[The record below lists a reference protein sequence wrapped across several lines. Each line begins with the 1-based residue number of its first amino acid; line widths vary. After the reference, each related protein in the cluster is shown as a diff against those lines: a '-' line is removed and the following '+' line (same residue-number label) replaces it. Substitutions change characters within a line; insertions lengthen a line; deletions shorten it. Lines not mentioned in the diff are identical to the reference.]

1 MASTHNLRTTTF
13 AALAGAVLSLGV
25 GATTHAAGFGQ
36 TGGNQTPQSP
46 SQPAPLELGATGEI
60 VRAAQQ
66 AMIDNGFTLKGGATG
81 VFDKRTLAT
90 LKAFQKVVGIKVTG
104 RIDSATAQVLKI
116 SLVASAPVATPA
128 AAAPAATPS
137 ATASLPSFGARGEAV
152 SQLQRALVSRG
163 ISLAGGVDGV
173 YGNGTKRAVAAFQKK
188 SNLPESGAVDNATAV
203 ALGLIAAPAPAAP
216 TATSTKSLTVNEVP
230 LRGQRGPKVRM
241 VQQALVARGVAL
253 KGGVDGRF
261 GEATVAALRTF
272 QSRSGLKVTGRVDL
286 QTGIELGVIAAPEV
300 AIEVFPVE
308 GPCGFADTWHA
319 PRPGGRKHLGVDI
332 IAREGQTLYAAI
344 SGTISYIYREGTNT
358 LTGNGLRILSDDGTG
373 TYVFYGHMKD
383 FAPGIQIG
391 AKVKAGDVV
400 GRVGKTGT
408 HTPHLHLEIHPRG
421 GEAVNPY
428 LAVKAKDAC
437 NVTRR

>member
-1 MASTHNLRTTTF
+1 MASNHNLRTPTF

-25 GATTHAAGFGQ
+25 GATSHAAGFGQ
-36 TGGNQTPQSP
+36 TGGNQSPQSP
-46 SQPAPLELGATGEI
+46 AQPAPLELGATGEV

-104 RIDSATAQVLKI
+104 RIDDATARVLKI
-116 SLVASAPVATPA
+116 SLVPAAPAP
-128 AAAPAATPS
+128 AAAPAAST
-137 ATASLPSFGARGEAV
+137 SLPAFGARGESV
-152 SQLQRALVSRG
+152 SRLQQALVSRG
-163 ISLAGGVDGV
+163 VSLAGGIDGIF
-173 YGNGTKRAVAAFQKK
+173 GNGTKQAVAAFQKT
-188 SNLPESGAVDNATAV
+188 SNLPATGAVDTATAI
-203 ALGLIAAPAPAAP
+203 ALGLVAAPAPAANAP
-216 TATSTKSLTVNEVP
+216 KFLAVNEVP
-230 LRGQRGPKVRM
+230 VRGQRGPKVRM
-241 VQQALVARGVAL
+241 VQQALVSKGIAL

-261 GEATVAALRTF
+261 GEATVTALRNF
-272 QSRSGLKVTGRVDL
+272 QSRNGLKTTGRVDL
-286 QTGIELGVIAAPEV
+286 QTGIALGVIAAPEV

-319 PRPGGRKHLGVDI
+319 PRPNGRKHLGVDI

-344 SGTISYIYREGTNT
+344 SGTISYIYREGSNT

-383 FAPGIQIG
+383 FAPNIQIG

-437 NVTRR
+437 GVTKR

>member
-1 MASTHNLRTTTF
+1 MASNHYLRTSTL
-13 AALAGAVLSLGV
+13 AALAGAVLSLSLGSV
-25 GATTHAAGFGQ
+25 TFAGGHAQ
-36 TGGNQTPQSP
+36 TGGNQAPQNPSG
-46 SQPAPLELGATGEI
+46 SQPAALELGATGEI

-90 LKAFQKVVGIKVTG
+90 LKAFQKVVGLKVTG
-104 RIDSATAQVLKI
+104 KIDAATARVLKI
-116 SLVASAPVATPA
+116 SLVPTAPAT
-128 AAAPAATPS
+128 AAPQ
-137 ATASLPSFGARGEAV
+137 ASPALPTFGTRGDSVKALQNALIARGVAV
-152 SQLQRALVSRG
+152 PGGADG
-163 ISLAGGVDGV
+163 IF
-173 YGNGTKRAVAAFQKK
+173 GNGTKNAVIAFQQR
-188 SNLPESGAVDNATAV
+188 SNLPATGAVDNATAV
-203 ALGLIAAPAPAAP
+203 ALGLIAAPAPAAAP
-216 TATSTKSLTVNEVP
+216 AAGVQYLSVAQVP
-230 LRGQRGPKVRM
+230 VRGQRGPKVRL
-241 VQQALVARGVAL
+241 VQNALVAKGITL

-261 GEATVAALRTF
+261 GAATTAALRAF
-272 QSRSGLKVTGRVDL
+272 QTKAGLNVSGRVDL
-286 QTGIELGVIAAPEV
+286 QTGIALGVIAAPEI
-300 AIEVFPVE
+300 AIEVFPVQ

-319 PRPGGRKHLGVDI
+319 PRPNGRKHLGVDI
-332 IAREGQTLYAAI
+332 IAREGQALYAAI

-383 FAPGIQIG
+383 FAPNIKLG

-400 GRVGKTGT
+400 GSVGKTGT

-437 NVTRR
+437 HITKRR

>member
-1 MASTHNLRTTTF
+1 MASNHNLRTTTL

-25 GATTHAAGFGQ
+25 GATSHASGFGQ
-36 TGGNQTPQSP
+36 TGGNQSPQSP
-46 SQPAPLELGATGEI
+46 SQPAPLELGATGEV

-104 RIDSATAQVLKI
+104 RIDGATAQVLKI
-116 SLVASAPVATPA
+116 SLAPSAPVATPA
-128 AAAPAATPS
+128 AAAPAATV
-137 ATASLPSFGARGEAV
+137 SLPTFGTRGEAV

-163 ISLAGGVDGV
+163 FPVVGGVDGI
-173 YGNGTKRAVAAFQKK
+173 YGNGTKQAVSAFQKK
-188 SNLPESGAVDNATAV
+188 NNLSATGAVDNATAV

-216 TATSTKSLTVNEVP
+216 AAAASTYLAVNEVP

-261 GEATVAALRTF
+261 GEATVAALRNF
-272 QSRSGLKVTGRVDL
+272 QSRTGLKVTGRVDL

-383 FAPGIQIG
+383 FAPTIQIG

-400 GRVGKTGT
+400 GRVGMTGT

-437 NVTRR
+437 GVTKR

>member
-1 MASTHNLRTTTF
+1 MASNHNLRTTTL
-13 AALAGAVLSLGV
+13 AALAGAVLSLGL

-36 TGGNQTPQSP
+36 TGGNQSPQSP

-104 RIDSATAQVLKI
+104 RIDSATAEVLKI
-116 SLVASAPVATPA
+116 SLVPAAPV
-128 AAAPAATPS
+128 AAAPAS
-137 ATASLPSFGARGEAV
+137 STALPAFGARGESV
-152 SQLQRALVSRG
+152 SRLQRALVAKGVALVGG
-163 ISLAGGVDGV
+163 IDGI
-173 YGNGTKRAVAAFQKK
+173 YGNGTKQAVAAFQKAT
-188 SNLPESGAVDNATAV
+188 NLPATGAVDNATAI
-203 ALGLIAAPAPAAP
+203 ALGLVAAPAPAGAP
-216 TATSTKSLTVNEVP
+216 KKFLAAAEVP
-230 LRGQRGPKVRM
+230 VRGQRGPKVRM
-241 VQQALVARGVAL
+241 VQQALIAKGVAL

-261 GEATVAALRTF
+261 GEATTTALKSF
-272 QSRSGLKVTGRVDL
+272 QTREGLAVTGRVNL

-319 PRPGGRKHLGVDI
+319 PRPNGRKHLGVDI

-344 SGTISYIYREGTNT
+344 SGTISYIYREGSNT

-373 TYVFYGHMKD
+373 TYLFYGHMKD
-383 FAPGIQIG
+383 FAPTIKIG

-428 LAVKAKDAC
+428 LAVKAKDTC
-437 NVTRR
+437 NSSRR